1 MSVRACVFI
10 CMIRM
15 RKTYIYIYIYIIMY
29 VCVHEYIHM
38 DLLLITMLINFEN
51 ALYSTVL
58 GNVQTQT
65 KDRII

>member
-1 MSVRACVFI
+1 MCVYLYDTHE
-10 CMIRM
+10 
-15 RKTYIYIYIYIIMY
+15 KDIYIYIIMY

-38 DLLLITMLINFEN
+38 DL
-51 ALYSTVL
+51 YSTVL